1 MADIR
6 YLVIRADRSM
16 RVAKRPRVAVDEI
29 AIRLKVNFPR
39 NWGRVLEG
47 DIEID
52 VPDFTPEV
60 SVDAEEQV

>member
-16 RVAKRPRVAVDEI
+16 RVAKRPRVAVDEV
-29 AIRLKVNFPR
+29 AIRLRVNFPP

-47 DIEID
+47 EVVVD

-60 SVDAEEQV
+60 VVAEEQT